1 MSATVAPTTGRRPI
15 SLEKGRRAFD
25 QLLIVLVLLAC
36 WQAAYAYAGRVA
48 ITSPAETV
56 AYAASLMAKGWF
68 WGDVAATALA
78 FFYSL
83 VIASL
88 IGVLLGLVLG
98 LWRFA
103 ADVTEPVLAA
113 LYTIPKVTLYPL
125 ILLLFGL
132 GLSAKVAFGV
142 IHGVIP
148 ITLFTLAAVKG
159 LPPVLLRT
167 ARAMRLSP
175 FATIIWVLT
184 PAVLPEI
191 FTGLRVGFSLT
202 LLGVLIGEM
211 FASQHGLG
219 FLIINGINVHN
230 VPLTMAVVLIV
241 VLAAIAANA
250 ALLAIDRHLRRQ
262 R

>member
-1 MSATVAPTTGRRPI
+1 MSAALARA
-15 SLEKGRRAFD
+15 KGRRGFD
-25 QLLIVLVLLAC
+25 QVLIVLVLLAC
-36 WQAAYAYAGRVA
+36 WQGAYEYASAVA
-48 ITSPAETV
+48 VTSPAGTAV
-56 AYAASLMAKGWF
+56 YAASLLTKGWF

-83 VIASL
+83 LIASA
-88 IGVLLGLVLG
+88 IGVLAGLGLG
-98 LWRFA
+98 LWPFA

-132 GLSAKVAFGV
+132 GLPAKVAFGV

-148 ITLFTLAAVKG
+148 ITLFTLAAVKS

-175 FATIIWVLT
+175 GATIIWVLT

-230 VPLTMAVVLIV
+230 VPLTTAVVLIV
-241 VLAAIAANA
+241 VLAAIAANVG
-250 ALLAIDRHLRRQ
+250 LLAADRSLRRQ

>member
-1 MSATVAPTTGRRPI
+1 MSATVAAPARVRRTTRRN
-15 SLEKGRRAFD
+15 FD

-36 WQAAYAYAGRVA
+36 WQGAYEYAGSVA
-48 ITSPAETV
+48 VTSPAGTV
-56 AYAASLMAKGWF
+56 AYAASMLGQMWF
-68 WGDVAATALA
+68 WGDVGATAIA
-78 FFYSL
+78 FAYSL
-83 VIASL
+83 LIASVL
-88 IGVLLGLVLG
+88 GVALGLALG

-113 LYTIPKVTLYPL
+113 LYTIPKVTLYPV

-148 ITLFTLAAVKG
+148 ITLFTLSAVKG

-175 FATIIWVLT
+175 VQTILWVLT

-211 FASQHGLG
+211 FASQRGLG
-219 FLIINGINVHN
+219 FLIINGINLHN
-230 VPLTMAVVLIV
+230 VPLTTAVVLVI
-241 VLAAIAANA
+241 VLAAIGANV
-250 ALLAIDRHLRRQ
+250 ALLAADRHLRRQ

>member
-1 MSATVAPTTGRRPI
+1 MSAALARPGRPRG
-15 SLEKGRRAFD
+15 LALD
-25 QLLIVLVLLAC
+25 QSLIVLALLVC
-36 WQAAYAYAGRVA
+36 WQGAYAYAGSSA
-48 ITSPAETV
+48 ITSPLATI
-56 AYAASLMAKGWF
+56 AYAASMLQQGWF
-68 WGDVAATALA
+68 WGNAGATALA
-78 FFYSL
+78 LFYSL

-88 IGVLLGLVLG
+88 IGVLAGLGLG

-103 ADVTEPVLAA
+103 GDVTEPVLAA

-148 ITLFTLAAVKG
+148 VTLFTLAAVKG
-159 LPPVLLRT
+159 LPPVLLRS

-175 FATIIWVLT
+175 RQTLLHVLA

-211 FASQHGLG
+211 FASQKGMG
-219 FLIINGINVHN
+219 FLILNGINLHN
-230 VPLTMAVVLIV
+230 VKLTTAVVLIV
-241 VLAAIAANA
+241 VVTAILANAGLLAA
-250 ALLAIDRHLRRQ
+250 DKRLRRQ
-262 R
+262 G